1 MADIVSTHNFRD
13 IRSTSSFGNAEPEIS
28 FQGSKYEAID
38 DTMIKGLVQEE
49 GAMSGA
55 ANNYDDYFM
64 MGSVIDDGVSEVSI
78 RKLVN

>member
-1 MADIVSTHNFRD
+1 
-13 IRSTSSFGNAEPEIS
+13 
-28 FQGSKYEAID
+28 
-38 DTMIKGLVQEE
+38 MIKGFVQEE

-78 RKLVN
+78 RKLVNYSLITAS